1 MATHYLHKTVPC
13 RGDCSKT
20 EANCSF
26 AHSIHAWNPKHPSQM
41 CSNGTNCWYKETTC
55 CRIHDGSLAD
65 KIRYARF
72 HNMKFHIPYE
82 PKVYQF
88 NKPYEPIV
96 PAPQEAPAPQ
106 EEPVPEPQEDPLHQL
121 QLEKAKLAKAP
132 RIGSG
137 PGTVPR
143 WKPCTASC
151 TTGSCVLRTCKGS
164 TASSGTRPG
173 CTSTATTRRTRR
185 HTALGS

>member
-1 MATHYLHKTVPC
+1 MATHYLHKTAPC
-13 RGDCSKT
+13 RGNCSKT
-20 EANCSF
+20 EANCPF
-26 AHSIHAWNPKHPSQM
+26 AHSIHAWNPKHPSQA

-55 CRIHDGSLAD
+55 CRILDGSLAD

-72 HNMKFHIPYE
+72 HKMKFHIPYE

-121 QLEKAKLAKAP
+121 QLEKAMIQSELELLNIMKKKLEVRMLLFKMKASDYWEA
-132 RIGSG
+132 GS
-137 PGTVPR
+137 
-143 WKPCTASC
+143 AEMEF
-151 TTGSCVLRTCKGS
+151 
-164 TASSGTRPG
+164 
-173 CTSTATTRRTRR
+173 
-185 HTALGS
+185 

>member
-20 EANCSF
+20 EANSSF

-121 QLEKAKLAKAP
+121 QLEKAMIQSELELLNIMKKKLEVRMLLFKMKASDYWEA
-132 RIGSG
+132 GS
-137 PGTVPR
+137 
-143 WKPCTASC
+143 AEMEF
-151 TTGSCVLRTCKGS
+151 
-164 TASSGTRPG
+164 
-173 CTSTATTRRTRR
+173 
-185 HTALGS
+185 